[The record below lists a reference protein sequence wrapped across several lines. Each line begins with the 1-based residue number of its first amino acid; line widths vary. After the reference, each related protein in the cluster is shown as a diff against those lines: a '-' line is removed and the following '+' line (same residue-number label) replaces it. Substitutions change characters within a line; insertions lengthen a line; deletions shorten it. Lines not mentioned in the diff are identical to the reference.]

1 MWAKVKAERGKNS
14 KDSSLVIERA
24 AILFAE
30 QPSLLLI
37 PGTGNKP
44 QQFSFKKTFI
54 YKQKR
59 EDICYKLLKL
69 LKNNAIILI
78 YYLKNKDLMS
88 QKTN

>member
-30 QPSLLLI
+30 QPPLLLI

-44 QQFSFKKTFI
+44 QQFSLKTLLQFIKTFKKQCDYI
-54 YKQKR
+54 
-59 EDICYKLLKL
+59 DLLFKE
-69 LKNNAIILI
+69 
-78 YYLKNKDLMS
+78 
-88 QKTN
+88 